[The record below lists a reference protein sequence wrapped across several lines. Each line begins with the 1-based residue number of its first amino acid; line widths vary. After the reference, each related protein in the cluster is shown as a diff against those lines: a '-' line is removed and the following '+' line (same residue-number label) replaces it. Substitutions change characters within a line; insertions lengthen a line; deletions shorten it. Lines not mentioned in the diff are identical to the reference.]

1 MKLLLR
7 VAGVAAIL
15 PIWAA
20 HAEEAKNYVWHVY
33 HGADPA
39 ASLAVVD
46 KAEVDADE
54 AYWPFFIQCSID
66 EPWTMTVAGVDAKTL
81 GAAIAAGT
89 PVDFAF
95 IIDGKSGEGDA
106 GGYFPELSFSQ
117 MDSEWDYSVEWDL
130 SMLNRLL
137 TAKTLAVKGTGVDKP
152 LPSEGMAA
160 ALTEFKG
167 LCESFENEGETAPD
181 ALPDDSGGD
190 DGGGDDSG
198 ASGGGNGAP

>member
-1 MKLLLR
+1 MKSLLR
-7 VAGVAAIL
+7 VAGIVAIL

-33 HGADPA
+33 HGEDPA

-54 AYWPFFIQCSID
+54 AYWPFFIQCSVD
-66 EPWTMTVAGVDAKTL
+66 EPWTMTVAGVDAKAL

-95 IIDGKSGEGDA
+95 IIDGKSDAGDT

-117 MDSEWDYSVEWDL
+117 MDGEWDYSVEWDL
-130 SMLNRLL
+130 SVLNRLL
-137 TAKTLAVKGTGVDKP
+137 AAKTLAIKGTGVDKA
-152 LPSEGMAA
+152 LPTEGMAE
-160 ALTEFKG
+160 ALNAFKG
-167 LCESFENEGETAPD
+167 LCASFENEGEIAPD

-190 DGGGDDSG
+190 DGGD
-198 ASGGGNGAP
+198 SGGGNGAP